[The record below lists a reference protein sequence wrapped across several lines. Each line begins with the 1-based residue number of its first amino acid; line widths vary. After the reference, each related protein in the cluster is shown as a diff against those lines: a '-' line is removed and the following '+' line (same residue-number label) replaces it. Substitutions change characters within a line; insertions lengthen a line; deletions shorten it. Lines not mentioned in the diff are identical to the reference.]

1 MLAALGVRLDVGP
14 ETVARAIREAGVG
27 FMWAPMHHPAMKQWA
42 PIRPTSASARSS
54 TCSGRCAIR
63 LVRRQ
68 VLGVFDARWLEP
80 MAHVLKK
87 LGAERVWVVHGSD
100 GLDELTTTGHSRVAE
115 LRDGRVA
122 LRGHAGGCRT
132 CRAPPSPI

>member
-1 MLAALGVRLDVGP
+1 
-14 ETVARAIREAGVG
+14 
-27 FMWAPMHHPAMKQWA
+27 
-42 PIRPTSASARSS
+42 
-54 TCSGRCAIR
+54 
-63 LVRRQ
+63 
-68 VLGVFDARWLEP
+68 

-122 LRGHAGGCRT
+122 LFEVTPEDAGLP
-132 CRAPPSPI
+132 RATLADLKGDASVNAAAIRDVLAGNTARCAISSC